1 MSFIVNILFGLVFSV
16 SLAGLGVLVMR
27 KLVDFD
33 IDFVSGFFIG
43 CGISV
48 VLLFLVGLF
57 GFYNWYVFLVY
68 IIIIFLF
75 SVYGRRALANISAT
89 FEWQYFIPLLVLV
102 SVLIFAGLVS
112 LSPPIKNDTLYYHLG
127 LPKLW
132 AIDGGIKFYPF
143 ISFSTTALNSEVLLT
158 PILSFVSPE
167 AAQFFVFLV
176 AVMVIILSG
185 KIYTRLTG
193 QSPILVYIVLGAVSF
208 YITGITDAKN
218 DYLAT
223 GFALTAFYFYV
234 GYLDRRQTKSIILA
248 GILAGLAAS
257 TKANAI
263 IFVIAMFLTI
273 IISRHR
279 LKDVVWFAV
288 AAFIL
293 STPWYIKAYLT
304 TGNPFYPL
312 FNNYF
317 HSPYWSDLFNGF
329 NKATFVA
336 SEKQS
341 LLNILTA
348 PFRLIYFPDIFRAR
362 LGPLPFIA
370 LPLLLFMKNIPAA
383 LKKGLL
389 ISLIYYIFWYI
400 AWPNGRY
407 LMPVIPILCLAAA
420 YALHRIF
427 SYGRMVTATVLAGVT
442 LLIAFSGVQ
451 VFRDG
456 IVRAKTSLGL
466 ISREAFMEN
475 VTVLNPNQLESS
487 RRDLALPYID
497 VWNYLNTH
505 APVRAKVAILC
516 SNWNRADAFYLD
528 RPFVYLNPTGQNIV
542 RFYDNRKVIAQD
554 IVKNDFQYVLIDK
567 DVLTEFADSSKFAEA
582 PDFDIFSRGV
592 RDFVDIAKQN
602 GRIVFLTDRFV
613 LYRLENVNSIL
624 KEPFS

>member
-1 MSFIVNILFGLVFSV
+1 MSLIVNILFGLVFSV
-16 SLAGLGVLVMR
+16 SLAGLGVFVI
-27 KLVDFD
+27 KKTADYD
-33 IDFVSGFFIG
+33 IDFISGFFIG
-43 CGISV
+43 CGLSA
-48 VLLFLVGLF
+48 VLLFLIGLL
-57 GFYNWYVFLVY
+57 GLYNWYVFLVY
-68 IIIIFLF
+68 IIIVFLF
-75 SVYGRRALANISAT
+75 SVYGRRTLAKVSLV
-89 FEWQYFIPLLVLV
+89 FEWQYLIPLLVLV
-102 SVLIFAGLVS
+102 SVIVFAGLVS

-132 AIDGGIKFYPF
+132 AVDGGIKFYPF

-176 AVMVIILSG
+176 GIMVVLLAG
-185 KIYTRLTG
+185 KIFTKLTG

-223 GFALTAFYFYV
+223 GFALTAFYFYAD
-234 GYLDRRQTKSIILA
+234 YLESRQSRSIVLA

-263 IFVIAMFLTI
+263 IFVIAMFVTI
-273 IISRHR
+273 VISRHR
-279 LKDVVWFAV
+279 LKDIAMFA
-288 AAFIL
+288 AAAIVL
-293 STPWYIKAYLT
+293 STPWYIKAWAT

-317 HSPYWSDLFNGF
+317 HSPYWNDLFNSF

-341 LLNILTA
+341 LLNIITA
-348 PFRLIYFPDIFRAR
+348 PFRLIYLPDIFRAR
-362 LGPLPFIA
+362 LGPLPLIA
-370 LPLLLFMKNIPAA
+370 LPLLLVIKNIPVA
-383 LKKGLL
+383 LKKGLI
-389 ISLIYYIFWYI
+389 ISLVYFILWYV
-400 AWPNGRY
+400 AWPGGRY
-407 LMPVIPILCLAAA
+407 LMPIIPILCLAAA
-420 YALHRIF
+420 YAIFRIS
-427 SYGRMVTATVLAGVT
+427 SYSRVVKMTVLTGIT
-442 LLIAFSGVQ
+442 LLTVLSGVQ

-466 ISREAFMEN
+466 IGRDAFMEN
-475 VTVLNPNQLESS
+475 VTVLDPNQLKSS
-487 RRDLALPYID
+487 QRDLALPYINIWD
-497 VWNYLNTH
+497 YLNVH
-505 APVRAKVAILC
+505 APGQAKVAILC

-542 RFYDNRKVIAQD
+542 RFYKSRSDIAND
-554 IVKNDFQYVLIDK
+554 MVENDFQYVLIDK
-567 DVLTEFADSSKFAEA
+567 AVLAEFTANSDFADAPNFGTFA
-582 PDFDIFSRGV
+582 RGV

-602 GRIVFLTDRFV
+602 GRVVYLTDRFI
-613 LYRLENVNSIL
+613 LYQLENLNTIL